1 MFRLKEFISESK
13 IVDVDN
19 INNFEKVVIGV
30 GRFQPPHRGHMLM
43 IDNLIKLGE
52 QMNADPVIIVVDSG
66 KYDVRNPLP
75 GSVRQKYL
83 QKVYPTIQIITA
95 KNPYLAVTE
104 MAERGQFPVGGITG
118 VDRAD
123 SYKRMVGR
131 IFGPVIEEQF
141 NAQILQR
148 DPDSNEDVA
157 GVSATKVREAAM
169 NKDEGAFRALT
180 GFEHEDAM
188 ELMELVRQGMN
199 SDNRE

>member
-1 MFRLKEFISESK
+1 MFRLKEFIAESN
-13 IVDVDN
+13 VDISKVDTFKN
-19 INNFEKVVIGV
+19 VVISV
-30 GRFQPPHRGHMLM
+30 GRFQPPHRGHRLM

-66 KYDVRNPLP
+66 KYDARNPLS
-75 GSVRQKYL
+75 GSIRQQYL
-83 QKVYPTIQIITA
+83 QKMYSNVEIITA

-104 MAERGQFPVGGITG
+104 MAERGQLPVGGITG
-118 VDRAD
+118 ADRAD
-123 SYKRMVGR
+123 SYKKMIGR

-141 NAQILQR
+141 NAQTLHR
-148 DPDSNEDVA
+148 DPDSNDDIA
-157 GVSATKVREAAM
+157 GVSATKVREAVI
-169 NKDEGAFRALT
+169 NEDEGAFRALT